1 MSNRF
6 KLTSVMLVAFVA
18 LSATSLARALDVE
31 CPIIADTVLCGHSSE
46 KDMNCG
52 GRGILRVKGYQ
63 GVVVYRFDMSALE
76 GQRIEGATLS
86 LYCVSISGDA
96 AGKSFSEGISTIAH
110 DWVEGTGDYTV
121 SDDSATF
128 LWPGGD
134 LGDTWGED
142 DNDGLARYGPVDV
155 LDVINGNGG
164 SIVNSQPM
172 WDFAVTEWT
181 DIELDAELIQG
192 LVDGEQYGIVIWRNT
207 VGVNLDLAA
216 REQEMFVPKLIV
228 RTGGGKAVDAPGKL
242 ASTWG
247 TLRSMR

>member
-1 MSNRF
+1 MIARIFSYLLIVTLF
-6 KLTSVMLVAFVA
+6 LAVESIV
-18 LSATSLARALDVE
+18 SADDVE

-96 AGKSFSEGISTIAH
+96 VGKSFSEGISTIAH

-134 LGDTWGED
+134 LGDTWGKDE
-142 DNDGLARYGPVDV
+142 NDGQSRYGQVDV

-164 SIVNSQPM
+164 SIVNSQPI
-172 WDFAVTEWT
+172 WDFVVTEWT
-181 DIELDAELIQG
+181 DIELDAELVQS
-192 LVDGEQYGIVIWRNT
+192 LVDGEQYGIVIWRDT

-228 RTGGGKAVDAPGKL
+228 HTGFSRTVDVSGKL
-242 ASTWG
+242 VSTWG
-247 TLRSMR
+247 TLKAMR

>member
-6 KLTSVMLVAFVA
+6 KLVSVALVAFVA
-18 LSATSLARALDVE
+18 LSLTSLAWAIDVE

-96 AGKSFSEGISTIAH
+96 VGKSFSEGISTIAH

-134 LGDTWGED
+134 LGDTWGKD
-142 DNDGLARYGPVDV
+142 DNDGQARYGPVDV

-164 SIVNSQPM
+164 SIVNSLPL

-181 DIELDAELIQG
+181 DIELDAELIQS

-216 REQEMFVPKLIV
+216 QEQEMFAPKLIV
-228 RTGGGKAVDAPGKL
+228 RTGGGRAVDASDKL

-247 TLRSMR
+247 TLKSVR